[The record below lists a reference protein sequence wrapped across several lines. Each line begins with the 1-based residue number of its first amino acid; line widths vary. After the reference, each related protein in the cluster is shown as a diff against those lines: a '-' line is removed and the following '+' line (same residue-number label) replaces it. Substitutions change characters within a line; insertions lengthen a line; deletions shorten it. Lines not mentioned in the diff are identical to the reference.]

1 MRRPLTIKAKLTLT
15 IIAMFFVFVFLTS
28 FTTYNLYYNNL
39 ISYTNRQIEATSYQS
54 LNNYEAYFDNV
65 IKVTTN
71 IQERINNSEI
81 TDEKE
86 QSIEY
91 LDDLKSLREEVMS
104 IAIYDLQGQLII
116 SSSNYNNNY
125 DITLSDWFVNAKN
138 NPLINVFSRIDV
150 VNNETYAFTLSKQV
164 TYGKDSKKGIAK
176 IDLDFTDIVTL
187 IDRTDLGEGGHITI
201 YDKGYNVVFCSREY
215 NEQEKELVKKLVL
228 GNEIITLNG
237 VEYNLFLSTISKTT
251 WKVAIFTNYENVSSV
266 IWNFLYAIILL
277 AITISFLFLIFI
289 NLLATSITTPISKL
303 KNQMA
308 NIVSLDYIQIPK
320 EEIRGSIEVEALA
333 DSFDKLLERIRSQ
346 TIKLKRE
353 EAEKHKSELRA
364 LQNQINP
371 HFLYNTLDSIIYL
384 IDKGDNEKAEEMILA
399 LSKFFRISISRG
411 KNIIP
416 LSKEVEH
423 VKNYLLIQKIRF
435 GEKFN
440 YSIDFD
446 PQLNKYYTIKL
457 ILQPLVENAI
467 VHGLKEIQGVGE
479 IFVKAYLDGD
489 FIKIIIKDNG
499 FGILPE
505 KLEEIRKSLND
516 NKTQNGVGIKN
527 VYQRLKLY
535 YGDQADI
542 IIESE
547 LDIGTTITILIPSQE
562 ALSDEEK

>member
-1 MRRPLTIKAKLTLT
+1 MLENVNDYLSLIYLILICLALFGLTFLFSRYLYLKTISQNKGKKKKKIADESFLSKKFNLLNKRTFFIYLKRELNLLKSHPSLLISSLISTVTIAISLIITGIFTAK
-15 IIAMFFVFVFLTS
+15 S
-28 FTTYNLYYNNL
+28 FTQAGNDFQQQNLFFL
-39 ISYTNRQIEATSYQS
+39 IVHILVLE
-54 LNNYEAYFDNV
+54 
-65 IKVTTN
+65 
-71 IQERINNSEI
+71 
-81 TDEKE
+81 
-86 QSIEY
+86 SI
-91 LDDLKSLREEVMS
+91 
-104 IAIYDLQGQLII
+104 
-116 SSSNYNNNY
+116 
-125 DITLSDWFVNAKN
+125 F
-138 NPLINVFSRIDV
+138 NPLIGFSALSLEGRNFLALKAMPLKKNQFLLAKALPSLTLSLFLSLISSTVFSIS
-150 VNNETYAFTLSKQV
+150 YQLSAI
-164 TYGKDSKKGIAK
+164 YIIA
-176 IDLDFTDIVTL
+176 
-187 IDRTDLGEGGHITI
+187 
-201 YDKGYNVVFCSREY
+201 
-215 NEQEKELVKKLVL
+215 
-228 GNEIITLNG
+228 
-237 VEYNLFLSTISKTT
+237 LFLSTISKTT

-303 KNQMA
+303 QNQMA

-320 EEIRGSIEVEALA
+320 EEIKGSIEVEALA

-384 IDKGDNEKAEEMILA
+384 IDKGENEKAEEMILA

-423 VKNYLLIQKIRF
+423 AKNYLLIQKIRF

-467 VHGLKEIQGVGE
+467 VHGLKEMQGIGE
-479 IFVKAYLDGD
+479 ISVKAYLSGD
-489 FIKIIIKDNG
+489 LIKIIIKDNG

-505 KLEEIRKSLND
+505 KLEEIKKSLND
-516 NKTQNGVGIKN
+516 NKKQNGVGIKN

-535 YGDQADI
+535 YGNQADI
-542 IIESE
+542 LIESE
-547 LDIGTTITILIPSQE
+547 LDVGTTITIIIPSQE